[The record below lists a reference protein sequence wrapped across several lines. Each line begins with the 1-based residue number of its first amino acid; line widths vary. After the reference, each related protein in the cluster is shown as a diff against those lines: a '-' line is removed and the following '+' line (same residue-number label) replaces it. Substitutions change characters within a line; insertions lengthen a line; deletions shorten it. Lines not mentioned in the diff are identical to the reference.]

1 MKTELNRMGRI
12 RLFPL
17 LFQNGCSQSSRFLP
31 QARRIVGYGD
41 ENDAVSVWK
50 RCCTLSAHGQMNS
63 THAHFN
69 ISARE
74 IGAKLKLHGSACPP
88 FWILTVDWFWW
99 RHRFQMASFSPSTLD
114 SSVFKKHRF
123 QIAPLWRAFSIG
135 SVFGDRF
142 RRCSVDDSRIR
153 SKTAPFSF
161 ENGLVWSGLEWKLS
175 SLLVERLFVYGPM
188 DIGTTLVITY
198 KKIIGEYIGLTSAN
212 IKLMIWWTFWNRAQ
226 YTGWTF
232 HYVKKIH

>member
-1 MKTELNRMGRI
+1 MTPYLFENAVVPSVCMVKWTRRMRI
-12 RLFPL
+12 SIYRP
-17 LFQNGCSQSSRFLP
+17 
-31 QARRIVGYGD
+31 
-41 ENDAVSVWK
+41 
-50 RCCTLSAHGQMNS
+50 
-63 THAHFN
+63 
-69 ISARE
+69 
-74 IGAKLKLHGSACPP
+74 AKLARNWSYMVAPVRHFGY
-88 FWILTVDWFWW
+88 FWW
-99 RHRFQMASFSPSTLD
+99 RHRFRMASFSPSTLD

-142 RRCSVDDSRIR
+142 PRCSVDDSRIR

-161 ENGLVWSGLEWKLS
+161 ENGLVWSGPEWKLS
-175 SLLVERLFVYGPM
+175 SLLVERLFVYGVM